1 MHIDRRTLTGGAA
14 ALGAG
19 ISAEDAESDAFDE
32 GVAVQRV
39 YDADGKLVSVDAS
52 VAAGAA
58 WVTLLARE

>member
-1 MHIDRRTLTGGAA
+1 MHIDRRALTGGAA

-19 ISAEDAESDAFDE
+19 ISAEAEESNAFDE

-39 YDADGKLVSVDAS
+39 YGADGELVSVDAS
-52 VAAGAA
+52 AAAGAA